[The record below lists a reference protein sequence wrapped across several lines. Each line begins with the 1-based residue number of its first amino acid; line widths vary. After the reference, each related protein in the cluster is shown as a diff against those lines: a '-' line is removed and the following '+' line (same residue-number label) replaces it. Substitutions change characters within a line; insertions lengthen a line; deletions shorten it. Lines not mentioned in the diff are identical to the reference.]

1 MWAAA
6 EELES
11 KISLDAGFG
20 AKRSQFSGESS
31 TPKIVGIHSK
41 NAKELFKCHKYRFFG
56 CPASRFHFWY
66 HFWRLLKSATWLL
79 V

>member
-11 KISLDAGFG
+11 KISFDAGLG

-41 NAKELFKCHKYRFFG
+41 NAKELAKCHKYRFLGVPLLGFIFG
-56 CPASRFHFWY
+56 IISGGF
-66 HFWRLLKSATWLL
+66 
-79 V
+79 

>member
-11 KISLDAGFG
+11 KISLDVGFA

-41 NAKELFKCHKYRFFG
+41 NAKELLGVDLYNQTKLSGLDFDKEQDDLDNLPF
-56 CPASRFHFWY
+56 
-66 HFWRLLKSATWLL
+66 
-79 V
+79 